1 MPEKTE
7 PSVYEAFINNLDTN
21 GVNFLNFIM
30 KYSPVKTKD
39 ELKVLSEDEQNKI
52 SQYFEISI
60 NGASHVNDMAL
71 LYYTY
76 INSET
81 VCGIGKN
88 YTGKVSSEN
97 ANLIIDVNNL
107 LVQSNQTITSIGNIS
122 SANNSPLDYET
133 THSSNTTKRFTGAT
147 AVENIQQWLNNYG
160 ALIYSFD
167 KMVNLNQSY
176 DIVEVTINVDSADYP
191 DYYLLKGTKT
201 AFNDL
206 SQVIYY
212 PNPARD
218 GYLYIARLPD
228 NLYNF
233 SAEIFTMTS
242 KLVKSFSSNDIIV
255 SSENKLKWD
264 LKNENGE
271 NVAPGVYLLL
281 IKNCGQKKVFK
292 IAIIR

>member
-1 MPEKTE
+1 M
-7 PSVYEAFINNLDTN
+7 
-21 GVNFLNFIM
+21 
-30 KYSPVKTKD
+30 
-39 ELKVLSEDEQNKI
+39 
-52 SQYFEISI
+52 
-60 NGASHVNDMAL
+60 ASHVNDMAL

-76 INSET
+76 INSEI

-133 THSSNTTKRFTGAT
+133 THSSNTTKRFTGTT

-206 SQVIYY
+206 SQVICY

-242 KLVKSFSSNDIIV
+242 KLVKSFSANDVIV
-255 SSENKLKWD
+255 SSENKIKWD

>member
-1 MPEKTE
+1 M
-7 PSVYEAFINNLDTN
+7 N
-21 GVNFLNFIM
+21 
-30 KYSPVKTKD
+30 YSPTKTK
-39 ELKVLSEDEQNKI
+39 EQLKSLNITEQNKI
-52 SQYFEISI
+52 KNYFEISV

-76 INSET
+76 INSEI

-133 THSSNTTKRFTGAT
+133 THSSNTTKRFTGTT

-191 DYYLLKGTKT
+191 DYYLLKGTKK

-242 KLVKSFSSNDIIV
+242 KLVKSFSSNDIII
-255 SSENKLKWD
+255 SSENKIKWD
-264 LKNENGE
+264 LRNENGE